1 MKRTS
6 TVVQS
11 DVMPQSLK
19 EVRQWK
25 NGTPHPQDDFLI
37 NGVVLDIFIKELA
50 EIRAKLEAFEKSLK

>member
-37 NGVVLDIFIKELA
+37 NGVVLDLLIQELG
-50 EIRAKLEAFEKSLK
+50 ELRARVNALEKRNG